1 MLFVFKVK
9 NDCCDG
15 VCITTFIRLEMSSSL
30 KRSFSCRAVRE
41 RASSVMWTRAR
52 WSTCGR
58 CSYQIWCY
66 IVFTFYVWGRKRCFN
81 VYFCTQRVPSF
92 WRSRRVL
99 LGVKVYKCA
108 MNIQNLCIFSRTN
121 TPVSPNVRL
130 AFSPR
135 RPSRLGWIKCV
146 NIAQEFLKVV
156 WSVDKLF
163 ILLSAHQANQNCQ
176 LHINRTCN
184 SIISIVPFLFLRPA
198 HRLYCVNNWRL
209 LK

>member
-15 VCITTFIRLEMSSSL
+15 VCITTFIRLEMSSFL
-30 KRSFSCRAVRE
+30 KRSFSCRAVRG
-41 RASSVMWTRAR
+41 ASFVGDVNAGTY
-52 WSTCGR
+52 GR

-99 LGVKVYKCA
+99 LSVKVYKCA

-121 TPVSPNVRL
+121 TPVSLNVRL

-135 RPSRLGWIKCV
+135 QTLAIRMNVC
-146 NIAQEFLKVV
+146 
-156 WSVDKLF
+156 
-163 ILLSAHQANQNCQ
+163 
-176 LHINRTCN
+176 
-184 SIISIVPFLFLRPA
+184 
-198 HRLYCVNNWRL
+198 
-209 LK
+209 